1 MVMGDVVVFTVR
13 VGLGDFGA
21 VGVERWVRSKPVE
34 EECSQKLDLEPTMAL
49 RWGIEGD
56 GSFMVLEGGVGVLRR
71 VVGRLEMSAV
81 VADRVLSLAI
91 FIFRGS
97 GFE

>member
-49 RWGIEGD
+49 RPGVEVVGPL
-56 GSFMVLEGGVGVLRR
+56 MVLERVVGVLRR
-71 VVGRLEMSAV
+71 VVGGAGDV
-81 VADRVLSLAI
+81 C
-91 FIFRGS
+91 GS
-97 GFE
+97 C